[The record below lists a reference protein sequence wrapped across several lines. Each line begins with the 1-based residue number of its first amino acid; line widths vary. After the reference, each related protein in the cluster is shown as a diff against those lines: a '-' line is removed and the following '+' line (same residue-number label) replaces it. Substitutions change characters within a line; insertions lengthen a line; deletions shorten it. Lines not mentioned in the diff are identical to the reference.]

1 MPASKK
7 LLVGQKRLNIRQ
19 LLGTVEDERK
29 QVRQW
34 LERML
39 SLNQV
44 DRGKLICIFVDTC
57 LISLLEFLSLLNEHL
72 MFRSFLVGYQVTL
85 ADIMVF
91 SLLHY
96 QHTLET
102 LDNAKYRYVLF
113 FFLMVSIFTF
123 HLVLWLVGLPI
134 FGSSKWFLQY
144 SRALQTLT
152 FKAGPMS

>member
-1 MPASKK
+1 LPASKK

-44 DRGKLICIFVDTC
+44 DR
-57 LISLLEFLSLLNEHL
+57 EFLSLLNEHL

-102 LDNAKYRYVLF
+102 LDNAKYRFVARWASHIRQLEVVSSVLKSVADF
-113 FFLMVSIFTF
+113 DFQGWSDVMK
-123 HLVLWLVGLPI
+123 LVGSQANFEFLELPV
-134 FGSSKWFLQY
+134 G
-144 SRALQTLT
+144 
-152 FKAGPMS
+152 